1 MGSPRRA
8 SGSRR
13 SASSRWSI
21 CCTADGTSPASYRGA
36 GCSFGCLYCPFAA
49 VGARLRGV
57 SRPTALDLSRLNELT
72 PPPSVF
78 LSPASD
84 AFAPQ
89 AVESTHTLLSYLLSR
104 GTTVGI
110 VTKGI
115 VPERTLAL
123 LADYRPQVEG
133 VAVGVTSLD
142 DHRNTVLEPG
152 CPPAR
157 QRLDNIDHLAE
168 RGLPAALRLDPLF
181 PALDDQPA
189 ALTALVEEAARRGA
203 SAVTATYVFA
213 WGRYLRRLRHE
224 PLLAESCRLLTER
237 APMEGGTAFSVPLAR
252 KLETYGFLAQVAS
265 EHGLCFNTCGCKDLR
280 VRESGLFSASCR
292 NTWFLEERK
301 EAVIRNA
308 ARRGQ
313 APVAPLGLRAAPR
326 S

>member
-1 MGSPRRA
+1 MDSNGQPRPPVTVSFEPRFCA
-8 SGSRR
+8 NHV
-13 SASSRWSI
+13 
-21 CCTADGTSPASYRGA
+21 ADLTA

-49 VGARLRGV
+49 IGARLRRV
-57 SRPTALDLSRLNELT
+57 SRPAALDLRLNDLT
-72 PPPSVF
+72 PPQSIF

-89 AVESTHTLLSYLLSR
+89 AVESTHTLLSYLLPR

-123 LADYRPQVEG
+123 LVEHRLQVEG

-152 CPPAR
+152 CPSAR
-157 QRLDNIDHLAE
+157 QRLDNIDRLAE

-181 PALDDQPA
+181 PVLDDGPA

-213 WGRYLRRLRHE
+213 WGRHLRRLRRE

-237 APMEGGTAFSVPLAR
+237 APMEGGTAFRVPLGR
-252 KLETYGFLAQVAS
+252 KVETSGFLAQVARN
-265 EHGLCFNTCGCKDLR
+265 HGLWFNTCGCKDLR

-292 NTWFLEERK
+292 NTRFLEERK

-313 APVAPLGLRAAPR
+313 APVAPLGLRA
-326 S
+326 

>member
-1 MGSPRRA
+1 MSGA
-8 SGSRR
+8 SFH
-13 SASSRWSI
+13 
-21 CCTADGTSPASYRGA
+21 TADETGSNRQPPPPVTVSFEPRFCANHVVDLTA

-49 VGARLRGV
+49 IGARLRGV
-57 SRPTALDLSRLNELT
+57 SRPTALDLSRLNDLT

-89 AVESTHTLLSYLLSR
+89 AIESTHTLLSYLLSR

-142 DHRNTVLEPG
+142 DHRNTVLELG
-152 CPPAR
+152 CPSAR
-157 QRLDNIDHLAE
+157 QRLDNIDRLAE

-181 PALDDQPA
+181 PALDDGPT

-213 WGRYLRRLRHE
+213 WGRYLRRFGG
-224 PLLAESCRLLTER
+224 
-237 APMEGGTAFSVPLAR
+237 APPLAR
-252 KLETYGFLAQVAS
+252 ALPV
-265 EHGLCFNTCGCKDLR
+265 
-280 VRESGLFSASCR
+280 VSGR
-292 NTWFLEERK
+292 
-301 EAVIRNA
+301 
-308 ARRGQ
+308 
-313 APVAPLGLRAAPR
+313 APVGGGA
-326 S
+326 